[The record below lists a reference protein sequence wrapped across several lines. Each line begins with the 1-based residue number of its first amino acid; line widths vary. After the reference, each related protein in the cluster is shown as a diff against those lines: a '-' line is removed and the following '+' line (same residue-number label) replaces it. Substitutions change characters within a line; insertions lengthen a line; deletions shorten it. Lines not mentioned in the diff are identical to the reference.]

1 MAKKLISK
9 RQMEG
14 LSLQKMQSIMAF
26 LAIAVSVFLMYC
38 LYTTTGNY
46 NRLSDATAEYISL
59 NNAANGLMEASDYL
73 TEMAQRFTDEGK
85 PEYLSAYFE
94 EAFSNKRREAAIE
107 EISKYP
113 ECADALESLEN
124 ALNESIDLMNREYYA
139 MRLVVEA
146 KNFETYPTRLKSVEL
161 TPEDARLSANQKM
174 ELARKMVL
182 NDDYYIQKDRI
193 KASMEQSR
201 KELETIT
208 YSKKQGLEDVYY
220 NKLNIII
227 TVVVIQTVLFLA
239 IMGITMHLG
248 VKPILIATKNIKD
261 GKKIAPAGASEFRY
275 LAATYNLMFDD
286 YRLSMRD
293 LSYKASHD
301 ELTDVYNRTGYEAL
315 LSKLDINN
323 TCFVML
329 DIDDFKQYNDDMG
342 HDVGD
347 KILKKVA
354 DTIKR
359 NFRVGDYICRVGG
372 DEFVVIMTD
381 IERGEDYK
389 DLIAK
394 KFETIQRELTET
406 DGECEEPVSVS
417 IGAAYGRE
425 AVNLTE
431 LFEHADKALYETKNR
446 GKNGYTFYKA

>member
-14 LSLQKMQSIMAF
+14 LSLRKLQALMAIM
-26 LAIAVSVFLMYC
+26 AIAVSLFLMYC

-46 NRLSDATAEYISL
+46 HRLSDATAEYISL

-94 EAFSNKRREAAIE
+94 EAFSIKRREAAIE
-107 EISKYP
+107 EIGKYP
-113 ECADALESLEN
+113 ECEKALANLEN
-124 ALNESIDLMNREYYA
+124 ALSESVDLMNREYYA

-146 KNFETYPTRLKSVEL
+146 KNFETYPTHLKKVEL
-161 TPEDARLSANQKM
+161 KPEDARLAPEQKM

-182 NDDYYIQKDRI
+182 NDDYYLQKDRI
-193 KASMEQSR
+193 KASMEKSR
-201 KELETIT
+201 RELETIT
-208 YSKKQGLEDVYY
+208 FEKKQGLEDAYY

-227 TVVVIQTVLFLA
+227 TVVVVQTILFLI
-239 IMGITMHLG
+239 IMGFTMHLG
-248 VKPILIATKNIKD
+248 IKPIVTAAENISE
-261 GKKIAPAGASEFRY
+261 GKRIVRSGASEFRY
-275 LAATYNLMFDD
+275 LADTYNRMFDD
-286 YRLSMRD
+286 YRLNMRD

-315 LSKLDINN
+315 LSKLDLNN

-347 KILKKVA
+347 EVLKKVA
-354 DTIKR
+354 DVIKHS
-359 NFRVGDYICRVGG
+359 FRVGDYICRIGG

-381 IERGEDYK
+381 IEKGQDHKE
-389 DLIAK
+389 LIAK
-394 KFETIQRELTET
+394 KFEKIQKELATKEN
-406 DGECEEPVSVS
+406 ECDEPVSVS

-425 AVNLTE
+425 AVDLRE
-431 LFEHADKALYETKNR
+431 LFEHADKALYETKNN
-446 GKNGYTFYKA
+446 GKNGYTFYEA